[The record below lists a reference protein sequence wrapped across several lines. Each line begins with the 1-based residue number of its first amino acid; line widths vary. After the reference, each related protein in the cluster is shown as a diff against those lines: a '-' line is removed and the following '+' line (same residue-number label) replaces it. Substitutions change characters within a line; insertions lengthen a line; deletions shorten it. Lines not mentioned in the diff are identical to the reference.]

1 MMNIAEAKEQ
11 VMNTVEAYLAKDDAG
26 MYMIAPVHQ
35 RPIFLLG
42 APGIGKTAIMEQVA
56 QELQIGIVSYSMTHH
71 TRQSALG
78 LPRIE
83 HHEFEGMEYEA
94 SEYTMSEIVASVYDY
109 MTRTGERRGI
119 LFLDEINCV
128 SETLYP
134 SMLQFLQFKTFGK
147 HKVPDDWV
155 IVCAGNPPEY
165 NKSVHDF
172 DIVTLDRLRQIDV
185 VPDYAVWKTY
195 ASAKGVHPAVTT
207 FLEAKRECFYRVESL
222 PGGRKAFV
230 TARGWEDLAEL
241 ITLYEKLGKTIN
253 LDVIEQFLRDDEIA
267 EQFSVYYALFDKYRS
282 DYQVPKI
289 MEGKTDADL
298 RMRAREAE
306 FDERVALIGLLMDS
320 LSNAAGEALD
330 QESLVMNLRDVLRA
344 AKPELLGGATVEDAV
359 SKRIRERD
367 AKLARRVESG
377 NMAKHD
383 IRKERLVIRKLK
395 DLVAE
400 CALARTTVGA
410 AAFETIRNAYKKE
423 VYKIKPLADAADTS
437 IANTFEF
444 FDTCWGSRELLV
456 LLAEL
461 TTRRTT
467 TQFIARYG
475 CDSYYSHNDK
485 LSVDSNRIDL
495 EQRIGELSDFEADVD
510 PMDTARVN
518 ALNDAGLH
526 SVENGG
532 VAAMGVGGS
541 APKAPTEASAS
552 KASAASAPVAAD
564 GGHAANGM
572 SGAVTRPG
580 MSAAAAGNAS
590 SAASGPTIEIAA
602 LDAYYGTMEH
612 EWGFASMSKMTLDNV
627 NLRGK
632 KVLDVACRRGKGV
645 FKLSSRIGAE
655 GTAIGVDW
663 SQKYIDDAK
672 ADEERAWRRNGLKQ
686 SNMEF
691 YVAFPE
697 DLMVAGLG
705 NESVDVVYINNV
717 MTMLYDQQAALKEF
731 WRVLKPGGLLIAETI
746 FSNKQRGEQ
755 AVKDAIAIGNS
766 VQAGRT
772 QEEFFVMAAT
782 AGFDTPEL
790 IDAYDVEPQRGYLAS
805 QVVPTV
811 DDDPTVTY
819 QAVALNLV
827 KPAV

>member
-1 MMNIAEAKEQ
+1 MMNIAQAKEQ
-11 VMNTVEAYLAKDDAG
+11 VMNTVEAYLTKDDAG
-26 MYMIAPVHQ
+26 MYMITPVHQ

-83 HHEFEGMEYEA
+83 HHEFDGFEYEA
-94 SEYTMSEIVASVYDY
+94 SEYTMSEIVSSIYDY
-109 MTRTGERRGI
+109 MTRTGVRQGI

-165 NKSVHDF
+165 NKSVNDF

-185 VPDYAVWKTY
+185 VPDYSVWKTY

-241 ITLYEKLGKTIN
+241 ITLYEKLGKTID
-253 LDVIEQFLRDDEIA
+253 LDVVEQFLRDDEIA
-267 EQFSVYYALFDKYRS
+267 EQFAVYYALFDKYRS

-289 MEGKTDADL
+289 MDGQTDADL

-306 FDERVALIGLLMDS
+306 FDERVALIGLLMDA
-320 LSNAAGEALD
+320 LSNACGEALD
-330 QESLVMNLRDVLRA
+330 QEAVVVELRDLLRA
-344 AKPELLGGATVEDAV
+344 AKPELLQGAAV
-359 SKRIRERD
+359 DQALGRRIRERD
-367 AKLARRVESG
+367 AKLARRIESG
-377 NMAKHD
+377 NMTKQS

-395 DLVAE
+395 DYVA
-400 CALARTTVGA
+400 ASTLARCTQGP
-410 AAFETIRNAYKKE
+410 AAFDVISREYKKD
-423 VYKIKPLADAADTS
+423 VAQIKPLVDAADVKLS
-437 IANTFEF
+437 NTFQF

-475 CDSYYSHNDK
+475 NDAYYSHNDK
-485 LSVDSNRIDL
+485 LSVDSNRISL
-495 EQRIGELSDFEADVD
+495 EQHIGELNDFEADVD
-510 PMDTARVN
+510 PMDTERIN
-518 ALNDAGLH
+518 ELGGEGLH
-526 SVENGG
+526 SVELGG
-532 VAAMGVGGS
+532 VAQMGVGVS
-541 APKAPTEASAS
+541 APKAQTEAPAS
-552 KASAASAPVAAD
+552 KPSVAPSTSTAASAGQGNAPELR
-564 GGHAANGM
+564 
-572 SGAVTRPG
+572 RPG
-580 MSAAAAGNAS
+580 MPPATQPGTATEHIDLA
-590 SAASGPTIEIAA
+590 T
-602 LDAYYGTMEH
+602 LDAYYGAMEH

-645 FKLSSRIGAE
+645 FKLSSRVGTD

-672 ADEERAWRRNGLKQ
+672 ADEERAWRRNGLKK

-717 MTMLYDQQAALKEF
+717 MTMLCSQQAALREF
-731 WRVLKPGGLLIAETI
+731 FRVLRPGGLLICETI
-746 FSNKQRGEQ
+746 FSNKERDD
-755 AVKDAIAIGNS
+755 AVVKKAIEIGNS

-772 QEEFFVMAAT
+772 QREFFTMAAA
-782 AGFDTPEL
+782 AGFNTPQV
-790 IDAYDVEPQRGYLAS
+790 IDAYDVPANQGYLAS
-805 QVVPTV
+805 KVVETV
-811 DDDPTVTY
+811 PDDPSVSF

-827 KPAV
+827 KPA